1 MKLLAAVLFSLM
13 AGTIACAQTQT
24 SRPAQATQPAGAS
37 QPGARQATPAT
48 AGTPTV
54 TPAMDPVKEADIRR
68 LLDVMGS
75 QALMT
80 QVMGNMQV
88 SMKPMLMNSLPPGEY
103 RAKLV
108 DLFFEKFM
116 ARVTAEMPSLLNAMV
131 VTYDKYF
138 SDEDIK
144 GLIQF
149 YRTPLGQ
156 KTLSNLPKVV
166 SESQA
171 AGEKLGAKMGLE
183 AMQEVMSEH
192 PELKQELEDAR
203 KTAQ

>member
-1 MKLLAAVLFSLM
+1 MKLLAVVFFSLM
-13 AGTIACAQTQT
+13 AGTVACAQTQS
-24 SRPAQATQPAGAS
+24 SRPAQAAQPAGAAQS
-37 QPGARQATPAT
+37 GAKQAAPAT
-48 AGTPTV
+48 ARTPAV

-68 LLDVMGS
+68 LLDLMGS
-75 QALMT
+75 KNLLV
-80 QVMGNMQV
+80 QVIGNMQV
-88 SMKPMLMNSLPPGEY
+88 SMKPMLMNSLPPGDY

-108 DLFFEKFM
+108 DLFYEKFM
-116 ARVTAEMPSLLNAMV
+116 ARVNTEMPSLLNALV
-131 VTYDKYF
+131 ITYDKYF

-149 YRTPLGQ
+149 YQTPLGQ
-156 KTLSNLPKVV
+156 KALNNLPKIA

-203 KTAQ
+203 KTTQ